1 MGPRLLHK
9 SIISIL
15 VVTDGWELPIM
26 NGTSM
31 DKWIMIMDAMDNA
44 II

>member
-1 MGPRLLHK
+1 
-9 SIISIL
+9 
-15 VVTDGWELPIM
+15 M

-44 II
+44 IICYNIITIMTIMVQIEYSLNN